1 MRWFWKTLFGL
12 ALTALFL
19 LPFFNWIGAEPV
31 PYRDPEGAFS
41 IDTPEGWKADDS
53 GYMGKG
59 VVMKGPAGP
68 AGIEPVIHLLH
79 EGAGIVTLDVL
90 WHTHLGRLRY
100 ELDRVKFQSLDDF
113 EEAEPPF
120 SQARYTYG
128 GGGVSY
134 EVITRALMHDKRF
147 YLLTATSPV
156 GEFEGLLPLFRA
168 TFDSMRPGKVE

>member
-1 MRWFWKTLFGL
+1 MRWIWKVLFGL

-19 LPFFNWIGAEPV
+19 LPFFSWIGAEPV
-31 PYRDPEGAFS
+31 PYRDPGGIFS

-100 ELDRVKFQSLDDF
+100 DLERVKFQSLKDF
-113 EEAEPPF
+113 EEESPPF

-128 GGGVSY
+128 DGDVNY
-134 EVITRALMHDKRF
+134 KAITRALMHNERF
-147 YLLTATSPV
+147 FLLTAASPA
-156 GEFEGLLPLFRA
+156 GEFEGLLPLFTA
-168 TFDSMRPGKVE
+168 TFDSMRPGKAE